1 MRSICTLPLALAAF
15 SVLLNAQDDKA
26 AAKVEYG
33 RYLVEEVG
41 KCQECHTPKLES
53 GELDKSK
60 WLEGA
65 VLDVGPLKEIKGWHK
80 TSPGLTTD
88 GRLWERWKEEGVRN
102 FLITGLNPKGG
113 KAEAPM
119 PTYKLKPADADAI
132 IAYLKSLKK

>member
-1 MRSICTLPLALAAF
+1 MNLISVGVAGLMAF
-15 SVLLNAQDDKA
+15 SLGAQEK
-26 AAKVEYG
+26 AKVEQG

-53 GELDKSK
+53 GELDRTK

-65 VLDVGPLKEIKGWHK
+65 VIDFAPLKPVAGWHK
-80 TSPGLTTD
+80 TSPGLTPD
-88 GRLWERWKEEGVRN
+88 GRLWERWKEEGMRN

-119 PTYKLKPADADAI
+119 PTYKMKASDVDAI
-132 IAYLKSLKK
+132 LAYLKSLKK

>member
-119 PTYKLKPADADAI
+119 PTYK
-132 IAYLKSLKK
+132 